1 VSLTESMIQ
10 DRSPFDIFNEWNN
23 DAYNADIYEPA
34 AMTVATV
41 GKDGRPSARVVL
53 LRGVNEWGFIFY
65 TNYHSRKARE
75 LAQNPWVSAVVYW
88 DKLHRQ
94 VRIEGSVDKTEPQL
108 SDDYFASRP
117 RGSQISAVA
126 SEQSVVI
133 GDRSMLEAEVAR
145 LESEYN
151 EKPVP
156 RPDFWGGYRI
166 KPERIEFWQGMENRL
181 HDRIVFEPYGE
192 NLWKHYRLSP

>member
-1 VSLTESMIQ
+1 MSLTESMIQ

-23 DAYNADIYEPA
+23 DARNADIYEPA

-41 GKDGRPSARVVL
+41 GEDRRPSARVVL
-53 LRGVNEWGFIFY
+53 LRGVDERGFVFY
-65 TNYHSRKARE
+65 TNYRSQKGNE
-75 LAQNPWVSAVVYW
+75 LARHPWASAVVYW

-94 VRIEGSVDKTEPQL
+94 VRIEGSVEKIETQL

-126 SEQSVVI
+126 SEQSAVI
-133 GDRSMLEAEVAR
+133 DDRSVLEVEVVR
-145 LESEYN
+145 LEREYN

-166 KPERIEFWQGMENRL
+166 KPDRIEFWQGMENRL
-181 HDRIVFEPYGE
+181 HDRIVFEVYGE

>member
-1 VSLTESMIQ
+1 MSLTESMIQ

-41 GKDGRPSARVVL
+41 GEDGRPSARMVL
-53 LRGVNEWGFIFY
+53 LRGVDEHSFVFY
-65 TNYHSRKARE
+65 TNYHSRKGKE
-75 LAQNPWVSAVVYW
+75 LEHCPWASAVVYW
-88 DKLHRQ
+88 DRLHRQ
-94 VRIEGSVDKTEPQL
+94 VRIEGPVEKTKTQL

-126 SEQSVVI
+126 SVQSAVI
-133 GDRSMLEAEVAR
+133 VDRLVLEAEVTR
-145 LESEYN
+145 LESEFG
-151 EKPVP
+151 EKAVP

-166 KPERIEFWQGMENRL
+166 KPERIEFWQGQEDRL